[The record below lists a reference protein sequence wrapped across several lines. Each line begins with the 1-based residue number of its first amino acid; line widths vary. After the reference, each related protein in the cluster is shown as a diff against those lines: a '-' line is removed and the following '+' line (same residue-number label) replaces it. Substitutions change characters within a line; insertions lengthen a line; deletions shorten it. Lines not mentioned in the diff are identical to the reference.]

1 MVRLMEVSD
10 AEGLGSLAS
19 SKGTAIEAKGSRSG
33 PSKLS
38 EATTGNPSI

>member
-1 MVRLMEVSD
+1 MRLMEVSD

-19 SKGTAIEAKGSRSG
+19 SKGTAIVAKGSRGG